1 MKAFSYYFNSVMK
14 DVTAFGGI
22 TFYAVLLVFS
32 YFYSMNIFWMLLAG
46 LFLMYIINVPLKL
59 LFFKH
64 RPAKME
70 YKAVWEKFEA
80 SSFPSVHS
88 ARVVFLA
95 LVFWATAADVLLKA
109 FVILV
114 AALVMASRVWL
125 KKHFWSDV
133 VAGIVSGLVVFYV
146 AENIVALIL

>member
-32 YFYSMNIFWMLLAG
+32 YFYSMNVFWTLLAG

-88 ARVVFLA
+88 ARIVFLA
-95 LVFWATAADVLLKA
+95 LVFWTTASPLALKA
-109 FVILV
+109 FVIPV
-114 AALVMASRVWL
+114 AVLVMSSRIYL
-125 KKHFWSDV
+125 KKHFLSDV
-133 VAGIVSGLVVFYV
+133 AAGIASGLVVFYI
-146 AENIVALIL
+146 AEKIVALF